1 MLSVQAITKHYGK
14 PILRRVS
21 LDVSEGE
28 IVCILGP
35 SGCGKSTLLRII
47 AGLERPDDGDVLVD
61 GASIAHVPVH
71 ERGFGFMFQDFALF
85 PHMNVF
91 ENVRYGLRMRHLPK
105 TQQDQLVEEA
115 LTLVGMRG
123 FERRD
128 VTSLSGGEKQR
139 VALARSL
146 APTPRLL
153 MLDEPLGSLDA
164 SLRWDVLKELK
175 RILKESGMTTLYV
188 THDQSEAFSIGD
200 RIAVMNA
207 GRFEAIDAPLALYR
221 SPKTVFTARFLG
233 LENVLTRADY
243 AKIPGNL
250 PQFDAEHILIHPDGI
265 QLDPNGTISGH
276 IRENNVWE
284 GNYDSIVVSVLS
296 DIALRVNLGIPTL
309 LGIDDAVRLT
319 IDPAYVVPLS
329 P

>member
-14 PILRRVS
+14 PVLRRVS
-21 LDVSEGE
+21 LEVSEGE

-47 AGLERPDDGDVLVD
+47 AGLERADDGEILIEGVSME
-61 GASIAHVPVH
+61 GVPVH

-85 PHMNVF
+85 PHMNVSD
-91 ENVRYGLRMRHLPK
+91 NVRYGLRMRHLPK
-105 TQQDQLVEEA
+105 VQQEHLVEDA
-115 LTLVGMRG
+115 LRLVGMRG

-164 SLRWDVLKELK
+164 SLRWEVLKELK
-175 RILKESGMTTLYV
+175 RILKESGVTTLYV

-221 SPKTVFTARFLG
+221 SPQTVFTAQFLG
-233 LENVLTRADY
+233 LHNVLTSSDYTNIPDDLPALDADY
-243 AKIPGNL
+243 
-250 PQFDAEHILIHPDGI
+250 ILIHPDGI
-265 QLDPNGTISGH
+265 QLDPKGDITGR

-284 GNYDSIVVSVLS
+284 GHYGSIIVTLTPEIS
-296 DIALRVNLGIPTL
+296 LRVNMGRPTL
-309 LGIDDAVRLT
+309 LGVDDTVRLT